1 MVGKWPRDGCFW
13 KRRISFETCTIQD
26 MDTQKRE
33 LWDRLEN
40 EPERAYRA
48 FECFLSL
55 PSSERT
61 LLAAYRNHVD
71 NPDAVKPSDTWSG
84 WSNAFAWRERA
95 AAYDDHLARL
105 RREAYEQAISE
116 EAARQ
121 AREVEKARGRSNELL
136 TLGYVRAME
145 WFEEMDASQM
155 RMSDVIQVARLHM
168 DYLKAFPVQPEPRHE
183 DDWTEED
190 EAAAERIVKEV
201 DALPYLEHPDLGLED
216 KEDSEEDSGEE
227 HSEESE
233 GEET

>member
-1 MVGKWPRDGCFW
+1 M
-13 KRRISFETCTIQD
+13 E
-26 MDTQKRE
+26 TQKRE

-48 FECFLSL
+48 FESFLAL
-55 PSSERT
+55 PSGERT
-61 LLAAYRNHVD
+61 LLAAYRQHVD
-71 NPDAVKPSDTWSG
+71 NPDAAKPSDTWSG
-84 WSNAFAWRERA
+84 WSSSFAWRERA
-95 AAYDDHLARL
+95 TAYDDHLARL
-105 RREAYEQAISE
+105 RRDAYERVIEE
-116 EAARQ
+116 EAERQ

-168 DYLKAFPVQPEPRHE
+168 DYLKAFPVQPEPRYE
-183 DDWTEED
+183 DDWTEEH

-201 DALPYLEHPDLGLED
+201 DALPYLEHPDLGEDD
-216 KEDSEEDSGEE
+216 KEGSEEGSGED

-233 GEET
+233 DEQG

>member
-1 MVGKWPRDGCFW
+1 M
-13 KRRISFETCTIQD
+13 RIRYASV

-33 LWDRLEN
+33 LWDRLDN

-55 PSSERT
+55 PSDHRT
-61 LLAAYRNHVD
+61 IVEAYRVYVGNSE
-71 NPDAVKPSDTWSG
+71 AVKPSDTWAK
-84 WSNAFAWRERA
+84 WSHDYAWRERA
-95 AAYDDHLARL
+95 AAFDDHITSL
-105 RREAYEQAISE
+105 RREAYERAIEE
-116 EAARQ
+116 EAARH

-155 RMSDVIQVARLHM
+155 RMSDVIQVARMHM

-190 EAAAERIVKEV
+190 DADLERIVREIEARR
-201 DALPYLEHPDLGLED
+201 DLEEGAQDPE
-216 KEDSEEDSGEE
+216 EEDLESDSSDEEIPEDGEV
-227 HSEESE
+227 
-233 GEET
+233 GET